1 MSLPYLNFQPNKSL
15 KTIGSFGGLNERA
28 VADENEFADMKNVS
42 DRFYPTIA
50 TRKPRGVVQETLA
63 APHGLIWKNGLFYV
77 EGLSAYY
84 NGELIQGLT
93 LTDGDKQLVGMGAY
107 VVIFPDKVAFNTS
120 TKTFSTLESTLNQSA
135 SATFA
140 PLSTDSAF
148 TKITMTGIHNYFKVY
163 DAVTISGCTNADYNA
178 TKIITEL
185 GTDYIVVTGALSAS
199 FTQASG
205 LTFKRSVPDFD
216 YVCEYN
222 NRLWG
227 CSSANHEIYAS
238 KLGDPFNWNCFEGI
252 STDSYVMT
260 VGSDGDFTGC
270 IAHMGYVIF
279 FKEQYIH
286 VMYGDKPSNYSLNTK
301 QLPGVREGCHR
312 TLQIINET
320 LYYVGRNGVYAY
332 NGAVPTSIS
341 DKLTKEFTTEISAAS
356 AVVGEA
362 VSGQAVVGES
372 TTSVEFVAGKQDD
385 IYYLSCYR
393 DGKPEL
399 LTYDTKYQLWHHQD
413 DLRFKFTAYGEGILY
428 YIDADN
434 QLSTITGDR
443 DELIEWYL
451 ESGDITEGLIDQ
463 KYISKIRFN
472 FEMEH
477 RSEANIFIKYDDE
490 PLWERKGTI
499 KSINNQTFV
508 FPIIPK
514 RCNKFRY
521 RIEGFGQ
528 FKLFGLAREVEGGSE
543 VNGSVYTGFRR

>member
-1 MSLPYLNFQPNKSL
+1 MLPYLNSYLNKQL
-15 KTIGSFGGLNERA
+15 KSIGTFGGLNERA
-28 VADENEFADMKNVS
+28 VADDNEFADMKNMS

-50 TRKPRGVVQETLA
+50 TRKERGVITGTLV

-77 EGLSAYY
+77 DGLNASYDGEILEGADL
-84 NGELIQGLT
+84 L
-93 LTDGDKQLVGMGAY
+93 DGDKQLVGMGAY
-107 VVIFPDKVAFNTS
+107 IVVFPDKKVFNTS
-120 TKTFSTLESTLNQSA
+120 TKTWESMESSLTQSS

-140 PLSTDSAF
+140 PLSADSAF
-148 TKITMTGIHNYFKVY
+148 TKITLSGINTHFKQY

-178 TKIITEL
+178 TKIITEV

-205 LTFKRSVPDFD
+205 LKFERKVPDMD

-252 STDSYVMT
+252 STDSYAMT

-279 FKEQYIH
+279 FKEQTIH

-301 QLPGVREGCHR
+301 QLPGVRKGCSR
-312 TLQIINET
+312 TMQIINET

-332 NGAVPTSIS
+332 NGAVPTLIS
-341 DKLTKEFTTEISAAS
+341 DKLTKQFTTELHSANAIVGE

-362 VSGQAVVGES
+362 VLGGSDE
-372 TTSVEFVAGKQDD
+372 SVEFVAGKQDD

-393 DGKPEL
+393 NEQPEL
-399 LTYDTKYQLWHHQD
+399 LTFDTKYQLWHKQD
-413 DLRFKFTAYGEGILY
+413 DLRFLFTAYGDGILY
-428 YIDADN
+428 YIDGGKN
-434 QLSTITGDR
+434 LSTITGDR
-443 DELIEWYL
+443 DEQIEWYI
-451 ESGDITEGLIDQ
+451 ESGDISEGMIDQ

-472 FEMEH
+472 FEMKH
-477 RSEANIFIKYDDE
+477 RSEANVFIRYDDE

-499 KSINNQTFV
+499 KSIKNMTFV
-508 FPIIPK
+508 FPIVPK

-528 FKLFGLAREVEGGSE
+528 VKIFGLAREVEGGSE
-543 VNGSVYTGFRR
+543 INGSIYSGFRR